1 MLLNEVDG
9 KLWEALIHFDF
20 DLLELSLEIGGVLV
34 PAA

>member
-20 DLLELSLEIGGVLV
+20 DLFELSLEIRDGLV